1 MRAFEGTSKSIVAL
15 GFRLVT
21 TLLHEV
27 LGMLPELPNTVD
39 PDSRSHRT
47 KFRQINYWKKNPNVI
62 VSKDGTGKFQQIM
75 QAVEAAPNH
84 SRERFVILVKRGV
97 YREYVNITAE
107 KTNLVLVGEGMG
119 VTTITGHKSNGTGW
133 STFGSPTFGHKRRE
147 LLSYIG
153 L

>member
-1 MRAFEGTSKSIVAL
+1 M
-15 GFRLVT
+15 
-21 TLLHEV
+21 
-27 LGMLPELPNTVD
+27 
-39 PDSRSHRT
+39 
-47 KFRQINYWKKNPNVI
+47 
-62 VSKDGTGKFQQIM
+62 SKDGTGKFQQIM

-133 STFGSPTFGHKRRE
+133 STFGSPTFGNKRRE
-147 LLSYIG
+147 PTGY
-153 L
+153 